1 LVSCF
6 SRLAKDIPLLRNW
19 VLRRNAHVSKMRS
32 PETSDIKLSKVHEAS
47 SDYASVVEVYTCNDP
62 LSEENTNFVNQLFRP
77 YF

>member
-1 LVSCF
+1 
-6 SRLAKDIPLLRNW
+6 
-19 VLRRNAHVSKMRS
+19 MRS